1 MVYDRETD
9 CQFAANELGLRGVS
23 ELTKAKAL
31 PWTKGVRL
39 VACDENG
46 LMAVEKPAGVL
57 SHPNRK
63 SDLGKALLTAVYD
76 GEVQAYRIE
85 SENGEIRWVYL
96 LNRLDSATSGLLLMT
111 TNATVKTEVL
121 KAFEKKQVR
130 KVYAALVFGF
140 VRRGPPVW
148 KDRLTVKKGGGELR
162 ASIGGGLNAETRLVG
177 AKPIPGMPALSLLT
191 LMPLTGRTH
200 QLRIQASKRG
210 NPIVGDRT
218 YGDFQKNKSIARS
231 RGINRLC
238 LHCVETE
245 VSYAIGGKTFGFE
258 AKSKAPF

>member
-1 MVYDRETD
+1 
-9 CQFAANELGLRGVS
+9 
-23 ELTKAKAL
+23 
-31 PWTKGVRL
+31 
-39 VACDENG
+39 
-46 LMAVEKPAGVL
+46 MAVEKPTGVL
-57 SHPNRK
+57 SHPNSK
-63 SDLGKALLTAVYD
+63 NDLGKALMATAYD
-76 GEVQAYRIE
+76 DEIQGYRLE
-85 SENGEIRWVYL
+85 SSIGEISWVYL

-111 TNATVKTEVL
+111 TNAFVKTEVL

-140 VRRGPPVW
+140 ARRGPPVW
-148 KDRLTVKKGGGELR
+148 KDRLTVKKDQGGLR
-162 ASIGGGLNAETRLVG
+162 ASTGSGLTAETRLLT
-177 AKPIPGMPALSLLT
+177 AKPIPGMPALSLLS

-210 NPIVGDRT
+210 MPIVGDRT

-245 VSYAIGGKTFGFE
+245 VEYVVDGKAFRFV

>member
-1 MVYDRETD
+1 MLTSETG
-9 CQFAANELGLRGVS
+9 CQGRRNGLGFGEVS
-23 ELTKAKAL
+23 ELSKAKAL
-31 PWTKGVRL
+31 PWANGVGV

-57 SHPNRK
+57 SHPNKK
-63 SDLGKALLTAVYD
+63 SDLGRALMTLGYDEALQAYGIDSGD
-76 GEVQAYRIE
+76 GET
-85 SENGEIRWVYL
+85 NWVYL

-111 TNATVKTEVL
+111 MNLAARAEVL
-121 KAFEKKQVR
+121 KAFERKQVR

-140 VRRGPPVW
+140 VQRGRQVW
-148 KDRLTVKKGGGELR
+148 KDRLTVKKAQGGLR
-162 ASIGGGLNAETRLVG
+162 TSIGAGLNAETRLV
-177 AKPIPGMPALSLLT
+177 ASKAIPGMPALSLLT

-200 QLRIQASKRG
+200 QLRIQSSKRG

-231 RGINRLC
+231 RGIKRLC

-245 VSYAIGGKTFGFE
+245 VSYAIDGKAFRFA
-258 AKSKAPF
+258 AKSAAPF